1 MFDCFSLVLA
11 AGYGGLSQEI
21 VPKRFSKVYGARVR
35 ACSSRPQI
43 RHRPLVWEDARPRAR
58 NCPQIGTLE
67 VADRKT
73 KANNQKPKV
82 CEPESPEKQMLRCVY
97 V

>member
-1 MFDCFSLVLA
+1 VELKGETEL
-11 AGYGGLSQEI
+11 E
-21 VPKRFSKVYGARVR
+21 
-35 ACSSRPQI
+35 SRK
-43 RHRPLVWEDARPRAR
+43 HGPLTD
-58 NCPQIGTLE
+58 CPQISTLE